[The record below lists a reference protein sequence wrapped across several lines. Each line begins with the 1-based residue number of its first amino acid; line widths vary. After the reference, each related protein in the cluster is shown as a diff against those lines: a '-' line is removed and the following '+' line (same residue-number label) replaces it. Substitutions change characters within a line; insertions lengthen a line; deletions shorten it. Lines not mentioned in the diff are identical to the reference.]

1 MRSKEVEYA
10 ILEGKRLIDF
20 WNNYNYATEEGK
32 ADCLYSAKS
41 IETLLSYIEKLEQ
54 LPNKIREKIK
64 IIEGYSKMAKEE
76 ITERVLVADTNS
88 LNYGRMEAHNADI
101 YHLKEIIG
109 E

>member
-54 LPNKIREKIK
+54 LPNKIRDKIK
-64 IIEGYSKMAKEE
+64 DMEMQMKGEKVNKYTIPECLLIVK
-76 ITERVLVADTNS
+76 VLKS
-88 LNYGRMEAHNADI
+88 
-101 YHLKEIIG
+101 IIG